1 MRSRSVVLAAVLGS
15 AALMPSP
22 TAAPAP
28 VAAGGPASWA
38 IYGRLYEDAD
48 GAHYVGYLESLQ
60 LFRISDVTLTVAWI
74 GEGLATIATETV
86 ALDLQHVAPGAWIP
100 FHVLETE
107 DISGRVSDFPHTFI
121 THEASDVVPVVGL
134 DVATPLLEGRVAT
147 GSITNESETLTATD
161 VVVYGGLL
169 GESFLNNHFVDMA
182 VSETIAEI
190 APGETVQYTI
200 TFDEDAPTG
209 SGVRV
214 VAETNSGP
222 YMTSWTNYFSDIH
235 PLNYGREEIIWLADE
250 RITEGCGRA
259 RFCPYRLL
267 SRAEAVVLLD
277 RALGLPG
284 TTADHFAD
292 DDGSF
297 AEQSINNAAEAG
309 IVDGCGPSSFC
320 PDGTVTRGQMA
331 KMLVLGYGIPAATSP
346 DHFTDDDGSFSEP
359 YNDALFEAG
368 VTTGCSRFEPW
379 YCPDRALRRLHTALL
394 LYRAEHLAP

>member
-1 MRSRSVVLAAVLGS
+1 MRIRSVVLAAVLAS
-15 AALMPSP
+15 AALVPSA

-38 IYGRLYEDAD
+38 IYGQLYEDAD

-60 LFRISDVTLTVAWI
+60 LFRITDVTLTVAWI
-74 GEGLATIATETV
+74 GEGLATIASETV

-107 DISGRVSDFPHTFI
+107 DISARVSDLPHTFI

-134 DVATPLLEGRVAT
+134 DVDTPLLEGKVAT

-169 GESFLNNHFVDMA
+169 GESFLANWFVDMA
-182 VSETIAEI
+182 VAETIAEI

-200 TFDEDAPTG
+200 TFDEDALAG

-222 YMTSWTNYFSDIH
+222 YMTTWANYFSDIH

-259 RFCPYRLL
+259 RFCPHRLL
-267 SRAEAVVLLD
+267 TRAEAAVFLD
-277 RALGLPG
+277 RALELAD
-284 TTADHFAD
+284 TTVDHFSD

-297 AEQSINNAAEAG
+297 AEQSINDAAEAG
-309 IVDGCGPSSFC
+309 LVDGCGPSAFC
-320 PDGTVTRGQMA
+320 PEGGVTRGQMS
-331 KMLVLGYGIPAATSP
+331 KMLVLGYDIPAATNP

-359 YNDALFEAG
+359 YNDALFESG
-368 VTTGCSRFEPW
+368 VTQGCSRWAPW
-379 YCPDRALRRLHTALL
+379 YCPNRVLTRIHTALL
-394 LYRAEHLAP
+394 LYRAEHLGP